1 VKLRVTFESFGEI
14 NTLSVKI
21 IKMNDEDKKF
31 GMIDF
36 ATKEG
41 ANKALMEAPE
51 S

>member
-1 VKLRVTFESFGEI
+1 
-14 NTLSVKI
+14 
-21 IKMNDEDKKF
+21 MNEEDKKF

-51 S
+51 R